1 METRPVYLALGS
13 NLGDRKENIRRAVE
27 LLDERFQTPHARLS
41 GLYETAADGFDGPA
55 FINAAVRYDLSLEPL
70 EILRICKSVES
81 EMGRPQTGI
90 ELDARGRRV
99 YHSRIIDVDVLL
111 VGDEVVDTPELTLP
125 HPRMKD
131 REFVMVPLG
140 EILGIS

>member
-1 METRPVYLALGS
+1 MGNREA
-13 NLGDRKENIRRAVE
+13 NIRRAVE
-27 LLDERFQTPHARLS
+27 LLDERFQAPHARLS
-41 GLYETAADGFDGPA
+41 GLYETAADGFDGPD
-55 FINAAVRYDLSLEPL
+55 FINAAVRYDLSLGPL

-90 ELDARGRRV
+90 MLDANGRRV
-99 YHSRIIDVDVLL
+99 YSSRIIDVDVLL
-111 VGDEVVDTPELTLP
+111 VGDEVVHTPELTVP

-131 REFVMVPLG
+131 RDFVMVPLG

>member
-27 LLDERFQTPHARLS
+27 LLDERFHTPHVRLS
-41 GLYETAADGFDGPA
+41 GLYETAADGFDGPD

-70 EILRICKSVES
+70 AILRICKSVES
-81 EMGRPQTGI
+81 EMGRQQTGI
-90 ELDARGRRV
+90 ELDAQGRRV

-111 VGDEVVDTPELTLP
+111 IGDEVVDTTELTVP

>member
-1 METRPVYLALGS
+1 MERRPVYLALGS
-13 NLGDRKENIRRAVE
+13 NMGNREANIRRAVE
-27 LLDERFQTPHARLS
+27 LLDERFQAPHARLS
-41 GLYETAADGFDGPA
+41 GLYETAADGFDGPD
-55 FINAAVRYDLSLEPL
+55 FINAAVRYDLSLGPL

-90 ELDARGRRV
+90 MLDANGRRV
-99 YHSRIIDVDVLL
+99 YSSRIIDVDVLL
-111 VGDEVVDTPELTLP
+111 VGDEVVHTPELTVP

-131 REFVMVPLG
+131 RDFVMVPLG